1 MATAKEPSLI
11 YSGGTA
17 TVSVRERWTKKFAE
31 SLTED
36 EKKAFK
42 LWLDFSEGKISESEF
57 KAKIDMNVMPK
68 MLGKMSAARINALED
83 EVESLRRRIDALE
96 KELRKRGAAT

>member
-1 MATAKEPSLI
+1 MATAKETSLI
-11 YSGGTA
+11 YFGGTA
-17 TVSVRERWTKKFAE
+17 TVSFRERWTKKFAE

-36 EKKAFK
+36 EKKAFR

-57 KAKIDMNVMPK
+57 KAKMDMNVMPR

-83 EVESLRRRIDALE
+83 EVESLRKRVDALE
-96 KELRKRGAAT
+96 KKVRKA